1 MKGRFYVVGKEKPSV
16 TGVGCR
22 IKAYREI
29 LEDPSLKNGIAR
41 NVDNNK
47 VEILVEA
54 DGVNAKEALEDFR
67 KKIMMLELPNVSANP
82 GFYVTD
88 LDISEAV
95 QALSLPSVERTSSSL
110 TLEQLDKAVGAFL
123 GMKSDMHDMKS
134 DITGMRF
141 DITGMRSDISALPS
155 RFAEEMAKLLKNR

>member
-1 MKGRFYVVGKEKPSV
+1 MKGRFYVIGKEKQPV

-22 IKAYREI
+22 IKVYREI
-29 LEDPSLKNGIAR
+29 LENPSLKNGIAR

-54 DGVNAKEALEDFR
+54 EGDNAKNALEDFR
-67 KKIMMLELPNVSANP
+67 KKIMLLELPNVSSNP
-82 GFYVTD
+82 GFNVTE
-88 LDISEAV
+88 LDTSEEV

-123 GMKSDMHDMKS
+123 GMKTDMHDMKS
-134 DITGMRF
+134 DM
-141 DITGMRSDISALPS
+141 TGMRSDISALPN
-155 RFAEEMAKLLKNR
+155 RFAVELAKVLKDR